1 MTRSSTVLIY
11 SLRIDGDRTYPAV
24 LFHLWS
30 GREESVA
37 LRIAGCVGN
46 AAGYRNEGIA
56 RDVMA
61 KFVKL
66 RDLGH
71 EFVLATC
78 RVEGP
83 KLDLRWQ
90 EFRSGDGAP
99 SYCAHTIEAHGGFD
113 ELAAQLSFAGKVG
126 RLVEKARCAKRND
139 DERRWYGD
147 KPEAVSGRSFDN
159 PTEVIA
165 AIEAMGARRVV
176 LVNSNGGSPSWG
188 SDNEWVYDRGG
199 RIRLFT
205 DEAEA
210 AAAEATEALIAAEK
224 EY

>member
-1 MTRSSTVLIY
+1 MTRSSTVLVY

-30 GREESVA
+30 AREESVA

-46 AAGYRNEGIA
+46 AAGYRDEGIA

-71 EFVLATC
+71 EFVLATD
-78 RVEGP
+78 RSRPE

-90 EFRSGDGAP
+90 EYRGGDVAP
-99 SYCAHTIEAHGGFD
+99 SYCAHTIGAHGGFD

-126 RLVEKARCAKRND
+126 RLVEKVRCARRND

-159 PTEVIA
+159 PTEVVA
-165 AIEAMGARRVV
+165 AVEAMGARRVM

-188 SDNEWVYDRGG
+188 SDNEWVRDRGE

-205 DEAEA
+205 DEMCVGA
-210 AAAEATEALIAAEK
+210 ALRLVGE
-224 EY
+224 